1 MPEDGGRQVCAPTDQ
16 RADRREFLVA
26 LPLIL
31 LLPRWERVALRS
43 HYITPLQGR
52 RGQKWWPLRQEGVRW
67 GKAMDP
73 SYFQPCTEH
82 KDAQS

>member
-1 MPEDGGRQVCAPTDQ
+1 MCPHRSEGRQEGVSCSLASHSS
-16 RADRREFLVA
+16 VA
-26 LPLIL
+26 K
-31 LLPRWERVALRS
+31 WERVALRS